1 MRLTSLSRDVELRNP
16 GWYRV
21 LFENTMMAPLW
32 LIVRTYVG
40 WQWLSAGWHKVD
52 GDGWIN
58 NDGASLQGFWM
69 RIVQTPEQGSPPIRY
84 DWYRDFIQFM
94 LDREWYTW
102 FAWII
107 AFGEL
112 AIGMAL
118 IVGALTGLA
127 AIGGVALNFNFML
140 AGSAS
145 TNPVLFVLGILILLA
160 WKVSGRIGID
170 RWLLPALGTPW
181 HPTPLRRDD
190 AREVE
195 RRPASA

>member
-1 MRLTSLSRDVELRNP
+1 MALGRLSENVEFP
-16 GWYRV
+16 DPPWYRMV
-21 LFENTMMAPLW
+21 FANTMLAPIW

-58 NDGASLQGFWM
+58 NSGSSLQGFWT
-69 RIVQTPEQGSPPIRY
+69 RLTAPDATAIRY
-84 DWYRDFIQFM
+84 DWYHDFIQFM
-94 LDREWYTW
+94 LDHEWYTW

-112 AIGMAL
+112 FVGIGL
-118 IVGALTGLA
+118 IVGALTGFAALA
-127 AIGGVALNFNFML
+127 GITMNFNFML

-145 TNPVLFVLGILILLA
+145 TNPVLFLLGILLLLG
-160 WKVSGRIGID
+160 WKVSGRIGVD

-181 HPTPLRRDD
+181 KAGALLHAEPTRMH
-190 AREVE
+190 
-195 RRPASA
+195 ST